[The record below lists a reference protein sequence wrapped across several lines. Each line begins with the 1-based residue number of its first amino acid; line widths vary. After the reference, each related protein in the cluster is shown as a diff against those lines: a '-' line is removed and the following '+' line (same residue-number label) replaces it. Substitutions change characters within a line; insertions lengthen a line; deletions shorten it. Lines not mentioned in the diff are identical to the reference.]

1 LIVLFGQPQERDVR
15 RYFGGVAEVGSSYT
29 SYLKMRR
36 TLEMAGWLQEMIEV
50 AGSMD
55 DAMYLNLLATDDV
68 ENEVGLK
75 DQDAITI
82 LSKLRMAWYSS

>member
-1 LIVLFGQPQERDVR
+1 
-15 RYFGGVAEVGSSYT
+15 
-29 SYLKMRR
+29 
-36 TLEMAGWLQEMIEV
+36 MIEV

>member
-1 LIVLFGQPQERDVR
+1 
-15 RYFGGVAEVGSSYT
+15 
-29 SYLKMRR
+29 MRR